1 MKLTYKKGKQDKI
14 HISVDGEYSFTV
26 DETYFLSMGIY
37 NGKEVDSDELE
48 EIRETVSVRRAYNYA
63 VNLLSRRDH
72 SVKELMNKLS
82 QKGYSDGAEEA
93 IEKLKKG
100 GYVSDERFARLYVRE
115 LQTFKKYG
123 KRRIEQELYRKGID
137 REIISEVLEETD
149 FDGSELVSLIGKK
162 YGRYLGDEK
171 GIAKTVNG
179 LLRMGY
185 SYSEIRDA
193 LKEISENDT
202 GDGSLCSPDE
212 Y

>member
-37 NGKEVDSDELE
+37 NGKEVDEDELE
-48 EIRETVSVRRAYNYA
+48 EIKQTVSVRRAYNYA

-72 SVKELMNKLS
+72 SERELMTKLT
-82 QKGYSDGAEEA
+82 QKGYTDGAEEA
-93 IEKLKKG
+93 IAKLRDS

-123 KRRIEQELYRKGID
+123 KRRIEQELFRKGID

-149 FDGSELVSLIGKK
+149 FDESDLVSLIERK

-171 GIAKTVNG
+171 GIAKTING

-185 SYSEIRDA
+185 SYGEIRDA
-193 LKEISENDT
+193 LKTINENIE
-202 GDGSLCSPDE
+202 SDE
-212 Y
+212 EVIYD

>member
-14 HISVDGEYSFTV
+14 HISVDGEYCFTV
-26 DETYFLSMGIY
+26 DETYFLSMGIW
-37 NGKEVDSDELE
+37 NGKEVDEDELE
-48 EIRETVSVRRAYNYA
+48 EIRETVNIRRAYNYA

-72 SVKELMNKLS
+72 SERELMTKLT

-93 IEKLKKG
+93 IRKLRDG

-123 KRRIEQELYRKGID
+123 KRRIEQELYRKGVD
-137 REIISEVLEETD
+137 REIIREVLEETD
-149 FDGSELVSLIGKK
+149 FDGSDLVSLIERK

-171 GIAKTVNG
+171 GIAKTING

-185 SYSEIRDA
+185 SYGEIRDA
-193 LKEISENDT
+193 LREINENLDT
-202 GDGSLCSPDE
+202 DE
-212 Y
+212 EVVYD

>member
-37 NGKEVDSDELE
+37 NGKDVDSAELN
-48 EIRETVSVRRAYNYA
+48 EIIETVNIRRAYNYA
-63 VNLLSRRDH
+63 VSLLSRRDH
-72 SVKELMNKLS
+72 SERELMTKLN
-82 QKGYSDGAEEA
+82 QKGYTDGAEEA
-93 IEKLKKG
+93 IEKLKDG

-123 KRRIEQELYRKGID
+123 KRRIEQELYRKGVD
-137 REIISEVLEETD
+137 RDIIREVLDETD
-149 FDGSELVSLIGKK
+149 FDEDELVTLINKK

-171 GIAKTVNG
+171 GVAKTING

-185 SYSEIRDA
+185 SYGEIRNA
-193 LKEISENDT
+193 LKTINENIE
-202 GDGSLCSPDE
+202 SDE
-212 Y
+212 EVIYE

>member
-37 NGKEVDSDELE
+37 NGKEVDSVELN
-48 EIRETVSVRRAYNYA
+48 EIIETVNIRRAYNYA
-63 VNLLSRRDH
+63 VSLLSRRDH
-72 SVKELMNKLS
+72 SEKELMTKLT
-82 QKGYSDGAEEA
+82 QKGYTQGAEEA
-93 IEKLKKG
+93 IAKLRDG

-123 KRRIEQELYRKGID
+123 KRRIEQELFRKGID
-137 REIISEVLEETD
+137 REIIREVLEETD
-149 FDGSELVSLIGKK
+149 FDESDLVSLIERK

-171 GIAKTVNG
+171 GIAKTING

-185 SYSEIRDA
+185 SYGEIRDA
-193 LKEISENDT
+193 LKIINENIE
-202 GDGSLCSPDE
+202 SDE
-212 Y
+212 EVIYD

>member
-1 MKLTYKKGKQDKI
+1 MKLTFKKGKQDKI

-48 EIRETVSVRRAYNYA
+48 EIRETVNVRRAYNYA
-63 VNLLSRRDH
+63 VSLLSRRDH
-72 SVKELMNKLS
+72 SEKELMNKLS
-82 QKGYSDGAEEA
+82 LKGYSDGAEKA
-93 IEKLKKG
+93 IDKLRAG

-137 REIISEVLEETD
+137 REIIREVLDETD
-149 FDGSELVSLIGKK
+149 FDESELVSLIKRK
-162 YGRYLGDEK
+162 YGRYLSDEK
-171 GIAKTVNG
+171 GVAKTING

-185 SYSEIRDA
+185 CYSEIRSA
-193 LKEISENDT
+193 LKEINENID
-202 GDGSLCSPDE
+202 SDE
-212 Y
+212 EVIYD

>member
-26 DETYFLSMGIY
+26 DETYFLSMGIW
-37 NGKEVDSDELE
+37 NGKDVDSDELE
-48 EIRETVSVRRAYNYA
+48 DIKQTVSVRRAYNYA

-72 SVKELMNKLS
+72 SERELMTKLT

-93 IEKLKKG
+93 IRKLRDG

-123 KRRIEQELYRKGID
+123 KRRIEQELYRKGVD
-137 REIISEVLEETD
+137 REIISEVLDETD
-149 FDGSELVSLIGKK
+149 FDESDLVSLIERK

-171 GIAKTVNG
+171 GIAKTING

-185 SYSEIRDA
+185 SYGEIRNA
-193 LKEISENDT
+193 LREINENIE
-202 GDGSLCSPDE
+202 SDE
-212 Y
+212 EVMYE